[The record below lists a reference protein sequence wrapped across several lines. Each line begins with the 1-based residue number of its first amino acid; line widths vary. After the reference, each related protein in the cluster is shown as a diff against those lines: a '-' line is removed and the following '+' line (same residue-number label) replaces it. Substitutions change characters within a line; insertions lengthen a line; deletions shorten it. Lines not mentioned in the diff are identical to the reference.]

1 MLHKKQQSAKP
12 FLGGLTY
19 PLLETP
25 DEWILHSFSYGNYL
39 RELGR
44 YAPSEIY
51 KKSSVDLAQRNTF
64 RATRKFL
71 MEHYRLGED
80 EAVALISLGVDF
92 GITQVADGNWG
103 VHAIVRKK
111 MFGERA
117 VSIKN
122 ELMHRGKLFGHL
134 VGMTAHSDI
143 PTLRAQNV
151 RKKRMAR
158 GIASLV
164 AAAFAGTSLRPLPG
178 SWVAPE
184 CRTSVHSMHGKPQQ
198 LRVNGSAQLHRD
210 DALLC

>member
-12 FLGGLTY
+12 FLGGLTF
-19 PLLETP
+19 PILETP

-51 KKSSVDLAQRNTF
+51 KKSSVDLALRNTF

-103 VHAIVRKK
+103 VHAIVRK
-111 MFGERA
+111 EDVR
-117 VSIKN
+117 VS
-122 ELMHRGKLFGHL
+122 G
-134 VGMTAHSDI
+134 
-143 PTLRAQNV
+143 P
-151 RKKRMAR
+151 
-158 GIASLV
+158 
-164 AAAFAGTSLRPLPG
+164 
-178 SWVAPE
+178 
-184 CRTSVHSMHGKPQQ
+184 
-198 LRVNGSAQLHRD
+198 SA
-210 DALLC
+210 